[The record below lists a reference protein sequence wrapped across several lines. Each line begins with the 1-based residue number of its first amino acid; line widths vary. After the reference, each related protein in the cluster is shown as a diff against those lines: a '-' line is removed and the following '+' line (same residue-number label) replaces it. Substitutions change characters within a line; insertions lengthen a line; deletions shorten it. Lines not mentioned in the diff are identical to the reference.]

1 VSEVIRVLAVI
12 AVIGYVIGR
21 QLMGEPLRG
30 KRVVLLPVILAVA
43 GAVDLGEH
51 GRHVEPADVACLVIS
66 GLIAVTIGLLQGRMI
81 RLESRNGALWGQMP
95 VRGLWLWALL
105 VGSRVIM
112 TVIAVGVGAK
122 VAGSSAPI
130 IMLLGINRLGQ
141 AAIVMR
147 HALATGIPFAPEKD
161 GRSFL
166 SGFLSG
172 QAGGAASRRPGP
184 ASRYPSRRGPGSP
197 ESDWPPASGQDSRRD
212 ADPARYPPRVRPPAG
227 DADQAGHPEPGPG
240 DYVLH
245 GGGGAADLAIL
256 ARMAGEW
263 LAARHQRGR

>member
-1 VSEVIRVLAVI
+1 VPEVIRVLAVI

-43 GAVDLGEH
+43 GAVDLGKH
-51 GRHVEPADVACLVIS
+51 GRHVEPADVVCLVIS
-66 GLIAVTIGLLQGRMI
+66 GLIAVTIGLLQGRMM
-81 RLESRNGALWGQMP
+81 RLEGRNGALWGQMP

-105 VGSRVIM
+105 VGSRLIM
-112 TVIAVGVGAK
+112 TVIALAVGAK

-130 IMLLGINRLGQ
+130 IMLLGIDRLGQ

-166 SGFLSG
+166 SG
-172 QAGGAASRRPGP
+172 QIGGAASRRPGP
-184 ASRYPSRRGPGSP
+184 ASRYPPQRGPGYP
-197 ESDWPPASGQDSRRD
+197 EPDWPPASGQESWPD
-212 ADPARYPPRVRPPAG
+212 ADPASYSHRVLPLAG
-227 DADQAGHPEPGPG
+227 DADPAGHPETGPA
-240 DYVLH
+240 DY
-245 GGGGAADLAIL
+245 GGGPAPDLAAL
-256 ARMAGEW
+256 ARLAGEW
-263 LAARHQRGR
+263 LARRQRGR